1 MGTKDLQFV
10 RFTQPTMVSLIPQ
23 NLFEQLVEADEQL
36 TLEALIPMAAAQ
48 MANPNTFFFG
58 IVDPETRG
66 IVGFLWAV
74 KDALRNRL
82 VVFWM
87 SILPEYQQNGILHK
101 FFEVCK
107 GIVDRLKL
115 DPMIELYS
123 LHGNIAEA
131 YGATPSR
138 TTIWEFDTKVADY
151 GTRRRHSDAK
161 DGESHDDNFDTKE

>member
-1 MGTKDLQFV
+1 MDLQIE
-10 RFTQPTMVSLIPQ
+10 RLTQSLVIWNAP
-23 NLFEQLVEADEQL
+23 NMRVLFEQVVEVDTEVNL
-36 TLEALIPMAAAQ
+36 SELLKCAAESVR
-48 MANPNTFFFG
+48 NPNVYFFAF
-58 IVDPETRG
+58 IEPSSHQV
-66 IVGFLWAV
+66 VGFLWCV
-74 KDALRNRL
+74 HSLLKNRL
-82 VVFWM
+82 VVYYM
-87 SILPEYQQNGILHK
+87 SVLPEYQQNGILHK